1 MSTDSSSHK
10 FVLERRKITG
20 LEKDINDKK
29 LFLYEYTLRG
39 LRNLIIHLGYHVSVK
54 AVLLFHTE
62 KTLTFF

>member
-29 LFLYEYTLRG
+29 LFLYAYTLHG
-39 LRNLIIHLGYHVSVK
+39 LRNFITHLGYHVSV
-54 AVLLFHTE
+54 
-62 KTLTFF
+62 